1 MGLTMKERRK
11 ITAET
16 AGRYQK
22 ASKKE
27 KSLTLNWFTE
37 LTGYNRSYASHLLSL
52 QGRKINLKPKLR
64 LKADLRVKVK
74 RKRETIYDEKV
85 KEALL
90 FVWKIL
96 NYPSSKK
103 LKAALKE
110 VIPKLIQF
118 EEILLEKDTEEKL
131 LRISASTIDRMFQEE
146 RRKYQLK
153 GRKLTKPGNLL
164 KNQIPIRTF
173 SEWNE
178 EKPGFLEMDL
188 VGHEG
193 GNLKGEF
200 LQTLTAV
207 DIHTSWL
214 QLAALK
220 NKAQKWVYEAIEEM
234 RKRLPF
240 ELLGIDSDNG
250 AEFINAHLMRYCQE
264 HKITFTRSRKYRKND
279 NCYVEEKNNS
289 VVRNYVGYM
298 RFDTEEELELLK
310 DLYTYL
316 ELQVNF
322 FLPVMKCREKVRIGS
337 KLRKRYD
344 APRTPYQR
352 VLESEEVKGEKKK
365 ILKKIYRKLNP
376 AELARR
382 ITELQDALLKQ
393 VLLKEERRKNM
404 KAAPLKGK
412 KSRETSLVFN

>member
-1 MGLTMKERRK
+1 M
-11 ITAET
+11 
-16 AGRYQK
+16 
-22 ASKKE
+22 
-27 KSLTLNWFTE
+27 
-37 LTGYNRSYASHLLSL
+37 
-52 QGRKINLKPKLR
+52 
-64 LKADLRVKVK
+64 
-74 RKRETIYDEKV
+74 
-85 KEALL
+85 
-90 FVWKIL
+90 
-96 NYPSSKK
+96 
-103 LKAALKE
+103 
-110 VIPKLIQF
+110 IPKLIQF
-118 EEILLEKDTEEKL
+118 GEILLEKDTEEKL
-131 LRISASTIDRMFQEE
+131 ARISASTIDRMFQEE

-214 QLAALK
+214 QLAALR

-264 HKITFTRSRKYRKND
+264 HKITFTRSRKYRRND

-298 RFDTEEELELLK
+298 RFDTEEELKLLK
-310 DLYTYL
+310 DLYAYL

-322 FLPVMKCREKVRIGS
+322 FLPVMKCQEKVRIGS

-382 ITELQDALLKQ
+382 ITEFQDALLKQ

-404 KAAPLKGK
+404 KGAPLKGK
-412 KSRETSLVFN
+412 KSRETSFVFN

>member
-1 MGLTMKERRK
+1 MKERRK

-96 NYPSSKK
+96 NYPCSKK

-250 AEFINAHLMRYCQE
+250 AEFINAHLMRYCRE
-264 HKITFTRSRKYRKND
+264 HKITFTRSRKYRKN
-279 NCYVEEKNNS
+279 
-289 VVRNYVGYM
+289 
-298 RFDTEEELELLK
+298 
-310 DLYTYL
+310 
-316 ELQVNF
+316 
-322 FLPVMKCREKVRIGS
+322 
-337 KLRKRYD
+337 
-344 APRTPYQR
+344 
-352 VLESEEVKGEKKK
+352 
-365 ILKKIYRKLNP
+365 
-376 AELARR
+376 
-382 ITELQDALLKQ
+382 
-393 VLLKEERRKNM
+393 
-404 KAAPLKGK
+404 
-412 KSRETSLVFN
+412 ET

>member
-1 MGLTMKERRK
+1 
-11 ITAET
+11 
-16 AGRYQK
+16 
-22 ASKKE
+22 
-27 KSLTLNWFTE
+27 
-37 LTGYNRSYASHLLSL
+37 
-52 QGRKINLKPKLR
+52 
-64 LKADLRVKVK
+64 
-74 RKRETIYDEKV
+74 
-85 KEALL
+85 
-90 FVWKIL
+90 
-96 NYPSSKK
+96 
-103 LKAALKE
+103 

-118 EEILLEKDTEEKL
+118 GEILLEKDTEKKL
-131 LRISASTIDRMFQEE
+131 LRISASTIDRMFQKE
-146 RRKYQLK
+146 RGKYQLK
-153 GRKLTKPGNLL
+153 GRQLTRPGNLL

-193 GNLKGEF
+193 GNSKGEF

-214 QLAALK
+214 QLAALR

-250 AEFINAHLMRYCQE
+250 AEFINAHLIRYCRE

-298 RFDTEEELELLK
+298 RFDTEEELKLLK
-310 DLYTYL
+310 DLYACL

-376 AELARR
+376 AEIARR

-393 VLLKEERRKNM
+393 VLLKEGRGKNM
-404 KAAPLKGK
+404 KEDPLKGK
-412 KSRETSLVFN
+412 KSGETSFVFN

>member
-1 MGLTMKERRK
+1 M
-11 ITAET
+11 
-16 AGRYQK
+16 
-22 ASKKE
+22 
-27 KSLTLNWFTE
+27 N
-37 LTGYNRSYASHLLSL
+37 
-52 QGRKINLKPKLR
+52 
-64 LKADLRVKVK
+64 
-74 RKRETIYDEKV
+74 
-85 KEALL
+85 
-90 FVWKIL
+90 
-96 NYPSSKK
+96 
-103 LKAALKE
+103 
-110 VIPKLIQF
+110 
-118 EEILLEKDTEEKL
+118 
-131 LRISASTIDRMFQEE
+131 
-146 RRKYQLK
+146 
-153 GRKLTKPGNLL
+153 
-164 KNQIPIRTF
+164 
-173 SEWNE
+173 
-178 EKPGFLEMDL
+178 
-188 VGHEG
+188 
-193 GNLKGEF
+193 
-200 LQTLTAV
+200 
-207 DIHTSWL
+207 
-214 QLAALK
+214 
-220 NKAQKWVYEAIEEM
+220 
-234 RKRLPF
+234 
-240 ELLGIDSDNG
+240 
-250 AEFINAHLMRYCQE
+250 
-264 HKITFTRSRKYRKND
+264 
-279 NCYVEEKNNS
+279 VEEKNNS